1 MNTGSPLDPATLA
14 QGLTAD
20 YNQASTGQ
28 LEAEIAE
35 VCAFIG
41 SVREEVGFTNGRNV
55 RIWAPLG
62 GAFMLLL
69 AGMMFRDGDS
79 LGASVF
85 GLVIGLVLLAG
96 GWSHRN
102 AGREVFMRLSRKT
115 LWVHNLSA
123 PVDLLDITEVA
134 VKDDWIMTIKLGLRE
149 NADVPRHKARLAF
162 LPSQASIQRFRGTR
176 VVITSAGL
184 RVDGQKLG
192 GDDVVALIDLYIQV
206 ARAEQHLQTLLDRQA
221 RQRG

>member
-14 QGLTAD
+14 EGLTAD
-20 YNQASTGQ
+20 YNQASTCQ
-28 LEAEIAE
+28 LEVEIAE

-41 SVREEVGFTNGRNV
+41 SVREEVSFTGGRNV

-62 GAFMLLL
+62 GAFMLML

-85 GLVIGLVLLAG
+85 GLAVGLVLLAG

-123 PVDLLDITEVA
+123 PVNLLDITEVA

-149 NADVPRHKARLAF
+149 TADAPRHKARLAF

-192 GDDVVALIDLYIQV
+192 GDDVLALIDRYIQV
-206 ARAEQHLQTLLDRQA
+206 ARAEQHLQALLERQA